1 VLWGAAGFGLLA
13 VSAYAAAARAD
24 LIERH
29 PLAALGL
36 AVAAM
41 TAMRRLTLAVTPAG
55 RRDGREGDR
64 DANANRGTD
73 KGTDPQSQAQ
83 AQTRPDPPATAP
95 TPSEPRRRAVNP
107 FRPPAKRSDND
118 TGTGREV
125 ELSPEPVEDQDQDED
140 EDAAAR
146 WSRRLATAMAALLV
160 LFVAAGTAIRW
171 LGPGFGLVIETTKPA
186 PIFWGESAFFDYEE
200 LVKSKRDTAAYLQ
213 PPGPGSPDL
222 GRRAVLPAGTKLSIK
237 GWVEGGAEVRVEHDP
252 GGKLVGEWGYVRID
266 DVAK

>member
-1 VLWGAAGFGLLA
+1 LGSRSASAPAAAGPTHP
-13 VSAYAAAARAD
+13 ARAD

-29 PLAALGL
+29 PFAALGL

-55 RRDGREGDR
+55 RRAGREGDR
-64 DANANRGTD
+64 DANANRGAD
-73 KGTDPQSQAQ
+73 KGTDAQTQ
-83 AQTRPDPPATAP
+83 AQTRPDPSATAP
-95 TPSEPRRRAVNP
+95 TPSEPRRRAANP
-107 FRPPAKRSDND
+107 FRLPAKQPDND
-118 TGTGREV
+118 TGREV
-125 ELSPEPVEDQDQDED
+125 ELSPEPVEGQDED
-140 EDAAAR
+140 EDDDAATR

-160 LFVAAGTAIRW
+160 LFVAAGTAVRW

-200 LVKSKRDTAAYLQ
+200 LVKSKRDTAAYFQ

-237 GWVEGGAEVRVEHDP
+237 GGAEVRVEHDP